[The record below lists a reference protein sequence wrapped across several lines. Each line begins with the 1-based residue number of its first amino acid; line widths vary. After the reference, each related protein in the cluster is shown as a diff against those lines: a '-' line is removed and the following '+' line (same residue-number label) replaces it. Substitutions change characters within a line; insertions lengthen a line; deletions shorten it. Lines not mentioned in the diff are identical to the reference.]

1 MFFFGDFKSKGH
13 SCIIKKKYTLEET
26 VVTVI
31 YIGNKEIMAPADTLS
46 LVKLM
51 TDAVTLV
58 LIFGEK
64 KTEALIVLFNLYKTI
79 ENNQSKYQAL
89 GHYVR

>member
-1 MFFFGDFKSKGH
+1 
-13 SCIIKKKYTLEET
+13 
-26 VVTVI
+26 
-31 YIGNKEIMAPADTLS
+31 MAPADTLS

>member
-1 MFFFGDFKSKGH
+1 MRKKHHFFLDGWFFFGDFKSKGH

-64 KTEALIVLFNLYKTI
+64 KLRHL
-79 ENNQSKYQAL
+79 
-89 GHYVR
+89 

>member
-1 MFFFGDFKSKGH
+1 MRKKHHFFLDGCFFFGDFKSKGH

-64 KTEALIVLFNLYKTI
+64 KLRHL
-79 ENNQSKYQAL
+79 
-89 GHYVR
+89 

>member
-1 MFFFGDFKSKGH
+1 MH
-13 SCIIKKKYTLEET
+13 HKKKYTLEET

-31 YIGNKEIMAPADTLS
+31 YIGNKEIMVPADTLA

-64 KTEALIVLFNLYKTI
+64 KTEALIVLFNVYKTI
-79 ENNQSKYQAL
+79 ENKQGKYQAL

>member
-1 MFFFGDFKSKGH
+1 MRKKHHFFLDGCFFFGDFKS
-13 SCIIKKKYTLEET
+13 KKKYTLEET

-64 KTEALIVLFNLYKTI
+64 KLRHL
-79 ENNQSKYQAL
+79 
-89 GHYVR
+89 

>member
-1 MFFFGDFKSKGH
+1 
-13 SCIIKKKYTLEET
+13 
-26 VVTVI
+26 
-31 YIGNKEIMAPADTLS
+31 MAPADTLS

-64 KTEALIVLFNLYKTI
+64 KLRHL
-79 ENNQSKYQAL
+79 
-89 GHYVR
+89 